1 MQSNIISEGRTWR
14 EENLNTTPP
23 LETLDSFAKSQ
34 VKKRYDAKLKK
45 EEEEK
50 ASKK

>member
-1 MQSNIISEGRTWR
+1 MQSNIISEGRTRR
-14 EENLNTTPP
+14 EESLNTPPP
-23 LETLDSFAKSQ
+23 LETLDSLTKAQ

-50 ASKK
+50 ALKK